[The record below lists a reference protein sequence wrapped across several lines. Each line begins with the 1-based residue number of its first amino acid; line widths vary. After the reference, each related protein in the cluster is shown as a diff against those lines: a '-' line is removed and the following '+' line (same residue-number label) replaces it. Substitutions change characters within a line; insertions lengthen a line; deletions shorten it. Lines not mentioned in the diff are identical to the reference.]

1 MPRSANVVC
10 GCLSFGRYGEPG
22 SGQAAAAPAANAA
35 LPGGAGGLG
44 QIDLMSASSLVAGAE
59 AFLLSAPEDHT
70 GAKSDLN
77 QYWYSAPSIRQ
88 LVR

>member
-1 MPRSANVVC
+1 MPQVQMWCAAV
-10 GCLSFGRYGEPG
+10 LSFGRYGEPG

-44 QIDLMSASSLVAGAE
+44 QIDLLSASSLVAGAE